1 MTQRPFTDT
10 DLATTKP
17 SRRLDMR
24 GEVCPTPTDETLR
37 VLEGMDAGQVLEV
50 ESDYYPA
57 KSTIPYHCD
66 KRGYRYLLLD
76 SDQPVWRL
84 RIEKS

>member
-1 MTQRPFTDT
+1 MTRRPLIDA
-10 DLATTKP
+10 DLAVTMP

-24 GEVCPTPTDETLR
+24 GEVCPTPTEETMR
-37 VLEGMDAGQVLEV
+37 VLEGMADGQVLEV

-57 KSTIPYHCD
+57 KSTIPYLCD
-66 KRGYRYLLLD
+66 KRGYRHLLLD
-76 SDQPVWRL
+76 SDQPVWRI

>member
-1 MTQRPFTDT
+1 MTQRAFTDT

-24 GEVCPTPTDETLR
+24 GEVCPTPTGETLR

-66 KRGYRYLLLD
+66 KRGYRYLLFD
-76 SDQPVWRL
+76 SDQPVWRI

>member
-1 MTQRPFTDT
+1 MTQRPLTHT
-10 DLATTKP
+10 DLATTEP

-37 VLEGMDAGQVLEV
+37 VLEDMTAGQVLEV
-50 ESDYYPA
+50 VSDYYPA

-76 SDQPVWRL
+76 SDQPVWKI

>member
-1 MTQRPFTDT
+1 MTQRPVTDT

-24 GEVCPTPTDETLR
+24 GEVCPTPTAETLR
-37 VLEGMDAGQVLEV
+37 VLESMTAGQVLEV
-50 ESDYYPA
+50 ECDYYHA
-57 KSTIPYHCD
+57 KSTIPYLCD
-66 KRGYRYLLLD
+66 KRRYRYLLLD
-76 SDQPVWRL
+76 SDQPVWRI

>member
-1 MTQRPFTDT
+1 MTQRPLTDT
-10 DLATTKP
+10 DLATTNP

-66 KRGYRYLLLD
+66 RRGYRYLLLD
-76 SDQPVWRL
+76 SGQPVWRI

>member
-1 MTQRPFTDT
+1 MTQRAFTDT

-24 GEVCPTPTDETLR
+24 GEVCPAPTDETLR
-37 VLEGMDAGQVLEV
+37 VLEGMDVGQVLEV

-76 SDQPVWRL
+76 SDQPVWRI

>member
-1 MTQRPFTDT
+1 MTQRRLTDA
-10 DLATTKP
+10 DLATTTP

-24 GEVCPTPTDETLR
+24 GEVCPTPTDQTMR
-37 VLEGMDAGQVLEV
+37 VLEEMAAGQMLEV

-57 KSTIPYHCD
+57 KSTIPYLCD

-76 SDQPVWRL
+76 SDQPVWRI

>member
-1 MTQRPFTDT
+1 MTQRPLTHT
-10 DLATTKP
+10 GLATTEP

-24 GEVCPTPTDETLR
+24 GEVCPTPTDQTLR
-37 VLEGMDAGQVLEV
+37 VLEDMTAGQVLEV

-76 SDQPVWRL
+76 SNQPVWRI

>member
-1 MTQRPFTDT
+1 MTQRPIADA
-10 DLATTKP
+10 DLATVKP

-37 VLEGMDAGQVLEV
+37 VLEGMDAGRVLEIK
-50 ESDYYPA
+50 SDYYPA

-76 SDQPVWRL
+76 SDQPVWRI